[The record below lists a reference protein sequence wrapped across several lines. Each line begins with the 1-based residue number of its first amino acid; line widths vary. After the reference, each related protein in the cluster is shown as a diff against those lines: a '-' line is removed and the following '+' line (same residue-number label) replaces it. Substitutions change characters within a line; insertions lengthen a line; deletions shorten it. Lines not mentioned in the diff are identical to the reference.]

1 MSPTSPP
8 IRILLTGGTL
18 DKAYDER
25 TGSLVFSRTHLFDML
40 DQSRCYLVNIV
51 IEPVMLKDSL
61 DLTEADRAA
70 ICAAAQRAPESR
82 LIVTHGTDTMTET
95 ARALAAQIADKTVVL
110 VGAMIPYSFGGSDA
124 LFNLGFALAATRT
137 LPAGVYIA
145 MNGTI
150 FDWRN
155 ARKNRERGR
164 FEPIHPQ

>member
-25 TGSLVFSRTHLFDML
+25 TGNLVFSRTHLFDML
-40 DQSRCYLVNIV
+40 DQARCYLVNIA

-61 DLTEADRAA
+61 EMTEADRDA
-70 ICAAAQRAPESR
+70 ICAAARRAPETR
-82 LIVTHGTDTMTET
+82 LVITHGTDTMTET
-95 ARALAAQIADKTVVL
+95 AHALAGQITDKTVVL

-124 LFNLGFALAATRT
+124 LFNLGFALAAART

-145 MNGTI
+145 MNGTV
-150 FDWRN
+150 FDWHN
-155 ARKNRERGR
+155 ARKNRDRGR
-164 FEPIHPQ
+164 FEPIHL